1 MSKNP
6 LTDIVMAA
14 APLKAA
20 APQQFAALVEAIRS
34 YEVATITDMVSK
46 DNSHDVFRAQGGVKI
61 LSALRRHLQECSEL
75 RATYQRREPN
85 A

>member
-1 MSKNP
+1 MSKSI
-6 LTDIVMAA
+6 LTDLVMAA

-20 APQQFAALVEAIRS
+20 APQQYAALVEAIRA

-46 DNSHDVFRAQGGVKI
+46 ENPHDVFRAQGGVKI
-61 LSALRRHLQECSEL
+61 LSALRRHLHECTEL
-75 RATYQRREPN
+75 KQTYQRREPN